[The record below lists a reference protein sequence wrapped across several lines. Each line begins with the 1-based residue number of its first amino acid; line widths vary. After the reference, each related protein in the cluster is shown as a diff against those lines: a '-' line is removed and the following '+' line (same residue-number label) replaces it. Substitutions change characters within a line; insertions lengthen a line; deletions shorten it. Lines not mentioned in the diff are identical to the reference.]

1 MLVPKRIT
9 PRKLVI
15 EIGALAAVVGLT
27 LYFLIG
33 SMQPSAEPPADSAAA
48 VPGGSLLPALPDLP
62 ASVSL
67 FETVQFQSLQ
77 PSADLP
83 VQSGPTGK
91 ANPFSTSTSPV
102 AAPPTTPRP
111 AR

>member
-9 PRKLVI
+9 PRKLI
-15 EIGALAAVVGLT
+15 MEIGALAAVVGVT

-33 SMQPSAEPPADSAAA
+33 SMQPSAAPPTDPAA
-48 VPGGSLLPALPDLP
+48 VASGGTLLPALPNLP

-67 FETVQFQSLQ
+67 FETVQFQSLH
-77 PSADLP
+77 SFVELP

-91 ANPFSTSTSPV
+91 ANPFSTSTESV
-102 AAPPTTPRP
+102 VTPP

>member
-15 EIGALAAVVGLT
+15 EIVALAGVVGLT

-33 SMQPSAEPPADSAAA
+33 SMQPSATPPTDPAAA
-48 VPGGSLLPALPDLP
+48 PGGSLLPALPNLP

-67 FETVQFQSLQ
+67 FETVQYQALQ

-91 ANPFSTSTSPV
+91 PNPFSTST
-102 AAPPTTPRP
+102 APLVTPPATPRP
-111 AR
+111 TR

>member
-15 EIGALAAVVGLT
+15 EIVALTAVVGVT

-33 SMQPSAEPPADSAAA
+33 SMQPNAEPPTDPAAA
-48 VPGGSLLPALPDLP
+48 PGSSLLPALPNLP

-67 FETVQFQSLQ
+67 FETVQYQALQ
-77 PSADLP
+77 PFAELP

-91 ANPFSTSTSPV
+91 ANPFSTSTESI
-102 AAPPTTPRP
+102 AAPLVSPP